1 MKIGSI
7 VRTGTR
13 IYGYE
18 QVLAIVV
25 RRHAPRSVALRII
38 EDKPA
43 PYYSDTGTL
52 YGDLIFATG
61 FCYEELEVISES
73 R

>member
-7 VRTGTR
+7 VRTGTGM
-13 IYGYE
+13 YGYE
-18 QVLAIVV
+18 RILAIVIS
-25 RRHAPRSVALRII
+25 RQAPRAVSLRVI

-43 PYYSDTGTL
+43 PYYSDTQTL
-52 YGDLIFATG
+52 YGDVIHAIG
-61 FCYEELEVISES
+61 FDYEDLEVISES